1 MHDSDSRQGIESNSG
16 QAGAV
21 SAVAAVALALAACG
35 PVGRAPPPA
44 ERIAPPPVVAGAVH
58 YRIDAARSE
67 VRILVYRAGPLAR
80 LGHSHVLLV
89 RGLEGELWLPAD
101 PATAGFRLSFPVEAL
116 VVDDPAARRE
126 EGAEFASEP
135 SAADIAGTRRNLL
148 GPAVLDADRYP
159 VIRLDGAAGRGPA
172 GLVARV
178 RIGVRERA
186 LELELPVEA
195 RAGDGAFVARG
206 GFTVLQSALG
216 LAPFTVGLGALS
228 VRDDLAVRFRLV
240 AVPDPA
246 G

>member
-1 MHDSDSRQGIESNSG
+1 LHDSGSRQGVESNSG
-16 QAGAV
+16 RVGVVCALA
-21 SAVAAVALALAACG
+21 ALALAAGCA
-35 PVGRAPPPA
+35 PVGRAPPRS
-44 ERIAPPPVVAGAVH
+44 ERVAPPAPAPGAVH

-80 LGHSHVLLV
+80 LGHSHVLLAG
-89 RGLEGELWLPAD
+89 GLEGELWLPSD
-101 PATAGFRLSFPVEAL
+101 PAAARWRLSFPAAAL

-126 EGAEFASEP
+126 EGEEFASEP
-135 SAADIAGTRRNLL
+135 SAADVAGTRRNLL

-159 VIRLDGAAGRGPA
+159 LLRLDGSAARVAA

-178 RIGVRERA
+178 RIVLRDRA
-186 LELELPVEA
+186 LELEVPVA
-195 RAGDGAFVARG
+195 VAAADGALVVRG
-206 GFTVLQSALG
+206 GCTLLQSALG
-216 LAPFTVGLGALS
+216 LAPFSVGLGALR